1 MDKGLVLQIFSTI
14 IHTMV
19 WSRIFDSQTWALF
32 VDVCAFV
39 ALTSSTRLEY
49 WIHMVLM
56 NQPDIEKS
64 KVSFSTFQE
73 LEPLLANFN
82 FGYFLF
88 FEIG

>member
-1 MDKGLVLQIFSTI
+1 
-14 IHTMV
+14 
-19 WSRIFDSQTWALF
+19 
-32 VDVCAFV
+32 
-39 ALTSSTRLEY
+39 
-49 WIHMVLM
+49 MVLM